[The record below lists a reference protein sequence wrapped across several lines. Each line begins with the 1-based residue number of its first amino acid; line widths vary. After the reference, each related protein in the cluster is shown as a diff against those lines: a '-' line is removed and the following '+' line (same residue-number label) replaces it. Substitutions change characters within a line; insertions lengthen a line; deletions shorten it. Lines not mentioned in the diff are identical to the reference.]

1 MMLDPARPASS
12 RPGRCADCGQ
22 VGSQGRAWRLA
33 HRLSGSCWR
42 RRQAIHRWLWE
53 EAPRSREE
61 ALLKI
66 RIHMRA
72 LGGLWVDDLTDDQLE
87 AGIRDLARV
96 GCSAAEAADRM
107 RAILAG
113 SGRSAASLAG
123 DAPG

>member
-1 MMLDPARPASS
+1 
-12 RPGRCADCGQ
+12 
-22 VGSQGRAWRLA
+22 
-33 HRLSGSCWR
+33 
-42 RRQAIHRWLWE
+42 
-53 EAPRSREE
+53 
-61 ALLKI
+61 
-66 RIHMRA
+66 MRA